1 MRFGVH
7 MNPSAQHGR
16 DTFESDATIPHIMLR
31 KNAQPDWDHIRVFLA
46 IARLKRVAA
55 AARRLGV
62 QHTTISRQLDALE
75 SDVGAALFYRTVAG
89 YLLTR
94 EGESILAAAEAME
107 QAAITIG
114 ARIGESTATLAG
126 TVRVWLPPEFASDWL
141 APHLPK
147 FFSQYPD
154 LDLTIVVGTRMLD
167 LSRAETELAVQG
179 LRPHQT
185 GLVASRIGNVA
196 MRLYATTKFINASKV
211 QVNDAHSMQGQP
223 LLLYTSQLRLL
234 QKAAWFQPIMA
245 ACNVVIQSNSTH
257 TLLAAARA
265 NSGMAVL
272 PQFVAR
278 NYDDLV
284 AISDPVSDNDMWL
297 VTHPEFRKDRK
308 VRVVSDFLK
317 QIAKSSLC

>member
-1 MRFGVH
+1 
-7 MNPSAQHGR
+7 
-16 DTFESDATIPHIMLR
+16 MLR

-46 IARLKRVAA
+46 VARLKRVAA

-62 QHTTISRQLDALE
+62 QHTTISRQLAALE
-75 SDVGAALFYRTVAG
+75 SDVGAALFYRTIGG
-89 YLLTR
+89 YVLTR
-94 EGESILAAAEAME
+94 EGESILAAAEVME

-147 FFSQYPD
+147 FRTQYPD
-154 LDLTIVVGTRMLD
+154 LELTIVVGTRMLD
-167 LSRAETELAVQG
+167 LSRVETELAVQG

-185 GLVASRIGNVA
+185 GLVATRIGKVA
-196 MRLYATTKFINASKV
+196 MRLYATRTFIDTANVRAD
-211 QVNDAHSMQGQP
+211 DAHSMRGQP
-223 LLLYTSQLRLL
+223 LLIYTSQLQLL

-257 TLLAAARA
+257 ALLAAARA
-265 NSGMAVL
+265 NTGIAVL

-284 AISDPVSDNDMWL
+284 SISETVSDNDMWL

-317 QIAKSSLC
+317 HIAKLSLC